1 MVLRVHRSAGWQA
14 HFSTSTSSAGR
25 NPNFNTKNQ
34 TSVSRLLPWE
44 RPRGGGRSR
53 SRSQHGHLAS
63 RSHPALLGGSE
74 SPRDSG
80 CLERQV
86 LKPVETG
93 REAPS
98 HPALCSGS
106 RGGVGGRHPAP
117 SCPGGGACGCRG
129 GREAGRLPSP
139 DDRPCPSPRPSRVPH
154 LRAARARRAA
164 GPHALGGGHE
174 GRAPACKSTL
184 PLLSPVTPRASLP
197 ARVYPPPSAARQPGL
212 LGSGWPFVSE
222 FVLKMGVSEAGT
234 GETALWILQ

>member
-14 HFSTSTSSAGR
+14 HFSTSISSAGR
-25 NPNFNTKNQ
+25 NSNFNTKNQ
-34 TSVSRLLPWE
+34 TSMSRLLPWE
-44 RPRGGGRSR
+44 CPRGGGRSH

-63 RSHPALLGGSE
+63 RSHPAPLGGSK

-93 REAPS
+93 RGAPS

-117 SCPGGGACGCRG
+117 SRPGGGACGCRG
-129 GREAGRLPSP
+129 GREAGRPAQTIAGARPPGLHVFPTFVLRELAVLLALTLSVVAMKVGPPLASPPCLGFPLSHHVPRFLPV
-139 DDRPCPSPRPSRVPH
+139 CAPRPAQPGSWGVLDRD
-154 LRAARARRAA
+154 
-164 GPHALGGGHE
+164 G
-174 GRAPACKSTL
+174 
-184 PLLSPVTPRASLP
+184 
-197 ARVYPPPSAARQPGL
+197 PSAQ
-212 LGSGWPFVSE
+212 
-222 FVLKMGVSEAGT
+222 FVLKTGVSEAGT